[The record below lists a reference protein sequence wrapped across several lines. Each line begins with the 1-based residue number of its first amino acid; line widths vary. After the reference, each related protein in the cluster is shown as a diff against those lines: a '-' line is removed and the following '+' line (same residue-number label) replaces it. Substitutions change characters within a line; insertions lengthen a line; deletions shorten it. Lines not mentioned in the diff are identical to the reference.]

1 MRAVAGVGAASLL
14 VATTAEDD
22 TGDGTDVADEAW
34 GVSRRKYAEPPMM
47 AAAESA
53 PSAQR

>member
-1 MRAVAGVGAASLL
+1 LL

-22 TGDGTDVADEAW
+22 AVDGTDVADEAL